1 MAAKH
6 ESRIT
11 ALGGTF
17 EQLHKG
23 HRKFIFRALQVSD
36 KVIIGLSSDGFL
48 AGRRKK
54 HDFSSYKDRLAS
66 LKSFLSKIVALDRVT
81 IVPLEDPYGPTIV
94 NEEISAIVVSPETL
108 NTAIEINRI
117 RTNNG
122 MNQLRIYVVDFVLA
136 EDGKPVSSSRISQGV
151 INKEGKLLRG

>member
-1 MAAKH
+1 
-6 ESRIT
+6 
-11 ALGGTF
+11 
-17 EQLHKG
+17 
-23 HRKFIFRALQVSD
+23 
-36 KVIIGLSSDGFL
+36 
-48 AGRRKK
+48 
-54 HDFSSYKDRLAS
+54 